1 MMHAHH
7 CMVEFEWPLVDGD
20 RPIWTGRGFQ
30 VGARLLP
37 ILDFGAGESGWAED
51 LTQFHEEIA
60 GDGEHP
66 IDLASRR
73 HARRVLRRR
82 VRTNPAETV
91 ILEIGSASG
100 FLVRELISDWSS
112 GLIIGSDYIAGP
124 LRRLATDIPHVPLLR
139 FDLIKC
145 PLASE
150 SVDAV
155 VMLNVLEHIHDD
167 VAAVGQAARVLK
179 RGGTLVIEVPS
190 GPHLYDAYDK
200 FLRHY
205 RRYRLTDLCRL
216 VESAGLRVVDRSHLG
231 FLVYPAFAFAKRRNQ
246 RALEA
251 SESVQRALVSR
262 NIVKSRTTPLLKWAA
277 AAEEALAAWVRYPVG
292 IRCLVVAEKP

>member
-1 MMHAHH
+1 MQ
-7 CMVEFEWPLVDGD
+7 EFDWPLVGGD
-20 RPIWTGRGFQ
+20 RPMWTGHGFR

-51 LTQFHEEIA
+51 LTQFHEEVA
-60 GDGEHP
+60 GDGQHP

-82 VRTNPAETV
+82 VRTDPAETV
-91 ILEIGSASG
+91 ILEVGCATG
-100 FLVRELISDWSS
+100 FLVRELMNDWSGS
-112 GLIIGSDYIAGP
+112 LIIGSDYIAGP
-124 LRRLATDIPHVPLLR
+124 LERLATDIPQVPLLR
-139 FDLIKC
+139 FDLVQC
-145 PLASE
+145 PLPSE

-167 VAAVGQAARVLK
+167 RAAVCQVARVLK

-205 RRYRLTDLCRL
+205 RRYRLDDVCRL
-216 VESAGLRVVDRSHLG
+216 VEAAGLRVVDRSHLG
-231 FLVYPAFAFAKRRNQ
+231 FFVYPAFAITKRRN
-246 RALEA
+246 RLALDAPER
-251 SESVQRALVSR
+251 VQRALVAR
-262 NIVKSRTTPLLKWAA
+262 NIVRSSATPFLRWTT
-277 AAEEALAAWVRYPVG
+277 AAEEALGRWVRYPIG
-292 IRCLVVAEKP
+292 IRCLVAAEKP

>member
-1 MMHAHH
+1 MP
-7 CMVEFEWPLVDGD
+7 EFEWPLVDGS

-30 VGARLLP
+30 VGARPFP

-60 GDGEHP
+60 GDGQHP

-91 ILEIGSASG
+91 ILEVGCASG
-100 FLVRELISDWSS
+100 FLVRELMSDWPS
-112 GLIIGSDYIAGP
+112 GLIVGSDYIAGP
-124 LRRLATDIPHVPLLR
+124 LRRLATDLPEVPLLR
-139 FDLIKC
+139 FDLVKC
-145 PLASE
+145 PLPSE

-167 VAAVGQAARVLK
+167 RAAVCQVARILK
-179 RGGTLVIEVPS
+179 RGGILVIEVPS

-200 FLRHY
+200 FLRHF
-205 RRYRLTDLCRL
+205 RRYRLGDVCRL
-216 VESAGLRVVDRSHLG
+216 VETAGLRVVERSHLG
-231 FLVYPAFAFAKRRNQ
+231 FFVYPAFALAKRRNR
-246 RALEA
+246 RAVEA
-251 SESVQRALVSR
+251 PEFVQRALVTR
-262 NIVKSRTTPLLKWAA
+262 NIVNSSKSPLLRWAT
-277 AAEEALAAWVRYPVG
+277 AAEETLARWVRYPIG
-292 IRCLVVAEKP
+292 IRCVVAAQRP

>member
-1 MMHAHH
+1 MHRP
-7 CMVEFEWPLVDGD
+7 MLDFDWPLVDGN

-30 VGARLLP
+30 VGPRLLP

-51 LTQFHEEIA
+51 LTQFHEEVA
-60 GDGEHP
+60 GDGQHP

-82 VRTNPAETV
+82 VRKNPAEIV
-91 ILEIGSASG
+91 ILEVGCATG
-100 FLVRELISDWSS
+100 FLVRELLADWSS

-124 LRRLATDIPHVPLLR
+124 LRRLATEIPQVPLLR
-139 FDLIKC
+139 FDLVKC
-145 PLASE
+145 PLPSE

-167 VAAVGQAARVLK
+167 RAAVCQVARVLK
-179 RGGTLVIEVPS
+179 RGGTLLIEVPS

-205 RRYRLTDLCRL
+205 RRYRLVDVCRL
-216 VESAGLRVVDRSHLG
+216 VEAAGLRVIERSHLG
-231 FLVYPAFAFAKRRNQ
+231 FFVYPAFALAKRRNR

-251 SESVQRALVSR
+251 PELVQRAIVTR
-262 NIVKSRTTPLLKWAA
+262 NIVNSSTTPLLRWATA
-277 AAEEALAAWVRYPVG
+277 VEETLARWVRYPIG
-292 IRCLVVAEKP
+292 IRCLVAAQKP